1 MSKPML
7 IGKKKSA
14 GSSGG
19 VQCHIKAAKKI
30 QATSLPAKSVFCVDN
45 LDCSVDID
53 DITSFVSSLGVS
65 IVSCFDAKTR
75 RSAQQKRSNFVP
87 DDRKAFRLCI
97 VKNDEPLLLNA
108 DLWPSDVTVSRW
120 FFKPKLETDGAA
132 GQSMES
138 SEPVNVINLLT
149 SLPSYDSAT
158 SKPKQL
164 ISISTEFRDVTQQS
178 LTIIED
184 LNSADNVGKE
194 NDVFSNID
202 DAEMTILCDSE
213 TDLNH
218 GDYR

>member
-1 MSKPML
+1 ML
-7 IGKKKSA
+7 IGKNKSAA

-19 VQCHIKAAKKI
+19 AQCHIKAAKKI

-53 DITSFVSSLGVS
+53 DLTSFVSSLGVN
-65 IVSCFDAKTR
+65 IVSCYDAKTR

-108 DLWPSDVTVSRW
+108 DLWPSDVTISRW
-120 FFKPKLETDGAA
+120 FFKPKLETDGAP
-132 GQSMES
+132 GQSMKS
-138 SEPVNVINLLT
+138 SEPANIINSIT
-149 SLPSYDSAT
+149 SVPSYDSAT

-164 ISISTEFRDVTQQS
+164 TPISTEFRDVTQQS
-178 LTIIED
+178 LSLPD
-184 LNSADNVGKE
+184 GSKSADNREKE

-202 DAEMTILCDSE
+202 DAEMTILCNSE
-213 TDLNH
+213 ADYNH
-218 GDYR
+218 GDDR